1 MSSRFLR
8 RFILFY
14 VMFWDFTLDY
24 NSPEVV
30 NPAVF
35 LVHVPVPNMSPR
47 NNNTSHLNHPT

>member
-24 NSPEVV
+24 SSPEVV